1 MRMSGYVTDKSKM
14 NFKSLESLE
23 NAIKVINEA
32 SIAVNDPKRTMKD
45 SPIEES
51 IAGALG
57 AGAGA
62 GVSFAALYFGGTV
75 GLSAAG
81 ITSGLAAVG
90 SIVGGGMLAGMAV
103 LAAPIAIGGCVAAVW
118 AAKSKAEK
126 LAQAKEL
133 AYKDALR
140 AQTAILKALKEEANA
155 DKERIEYLKGINIL
169 LQKIIEELKQD
180 LGLQS

>member
-32 SIAVNDPKRTMKD
+32 SLAVNDPQRTMKD

-81 ITSGLAAVG
+81 ISSGLAAAG
-90 SIVGGGMLAGMAV
+90 SIIGGGMAAGIAV

-118 AAKSKAEK
+118 VAKSKAEK
-126 LAQAKEL
+126 LAKAKEL

-140 AQTAILKALKEEANA
+140 EQTAIQKALKEEAYA
-155 DKERIEYLKGINIL
+155 DKDRIDTLTGLNIL
-169 LQKIIEELKQD
+169 LQKIIKELEQD
-180 LGLQS
+180 LGL